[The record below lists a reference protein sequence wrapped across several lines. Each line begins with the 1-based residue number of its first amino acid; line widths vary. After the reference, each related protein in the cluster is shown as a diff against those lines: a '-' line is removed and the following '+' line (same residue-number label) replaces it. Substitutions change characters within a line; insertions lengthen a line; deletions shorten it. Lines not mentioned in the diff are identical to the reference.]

1 MIRSLQKT
9 NKMLIFLTFVLAV
22 AAQNTAIGMD
32 QYTALRLLLTGLNCT
47 PPRCPDFELTA
58 PCPNF
63 SGDDKLLCENS
74 NVVRI
79 EFQGGGL
86 SGSIN
91 GAALRALT
99 FLTHLRLFGGAL
111 LSSIPTEVGLLTAL
125 TVVDLR
131 VLGLTGTVPSQVGSL
146 RNLGA
151 LVLANNGL
159 TGTLPA
165 LDKLTKLTL
174 LRTSANVGLG
184 GNMTAM
190 PLSLRELFI
199 NNCSFTALP
208 PNLGA
213 LTALTK
219 LQANK
224 NDLAGRA
231 PVLEFATDCILQ
243 DGFAAETNCFDCPA
257 SGTVSSCKCAQ
268 NAGCA
273 VGATTVTSATVAKTL
288 TTSSTTKR
296 PTTTASTMFTT
307 ARLSPATASASNG
320 GLEPWVIGVLI
331 GGAVLALVLVA
342 LGFICNHKHRQR
354 AQRAAELAKE
364 PHSEN
369 GGELVAPPA
378 TSPHFYGDIT
388 DVRAPASK

>member
-1 MIRSLQKT
+1 
-9 NKMLIFLTFVLAV
+9 MLIFLTFVLAV

-32 QYTALRLLLTGLNCT
+32 QYTALRLLLTGLNCI
-47 PPRCPDFELTA
+47 PPRCPDFESTA

-79 EFQGGGL
+79 DFQGGGL

-111 LSSIPTEVGLLTAL
+111 LSSIPTEVGLLAAL
-125 TVVDLR
+125 TLVEFR
-131 VLGLTGTVPSQVGSL
+131 ALGLTGTVPSQVGSL
-146 RNLGA
+146 RNLGTLA
-151 LVLANNGL
+151 LGNNRL

-174 LRTSANVGLG
+174 LRTSTNAGLG

-190 PLSLRELFI
+190 PLSLRELYI

-213 LTALTK
+213 LTALTE

-224 NDLAGRA
+224 NDLAGPA
-231 PVLEFATDCILQ
+231 PVLDFASTCVLQ
-243 DGFAAETNCFDCPA
+243 DGSAAETNCFDCPV
-257 SGTVSSCKCAQ
+257 SGTVNSCKCAPK
-268 NAGCA
+268 AGCA
-273 VGATTVTSATVAKTL
+273 VGATTVTSATVAKTF

-296 PTTTASTMFTT
+296 PTTTTTASTMFTT
-307 ARLSPATASASNG
+307 ARLSPATASASIG
-320 GLEPWVIGVLI
+320 GLEPWVVGVLI

-369 GGELVAPPA
+369 GGELAAPPA

-388 DVRAPASK
+388 DVRAPAPK